1 MGIETMKIIEDT
13 TEMIMVDKVLHIIEE
28 DVEDIMA
35 MDLMIMIKIT
45 DMITAMTMKGK
56 VNGMEEEMVRK
67 GKVDILK
74 KMVNLVMEVG
84 REDAEEGT
92 MEGVEAVA
100 DQMTEG
106 SKVEEAV
113 GDFKGEFPWHL
124 TVYLIL

>member
-1 MGIETMKIIEDT
+1 M
-13 TEMIMVDKVLHIIEE
+13 
-28 DVEDIMA
+28 EDIMA

-45 DMITAMTMKGK
+45 DMITAMTMKRT
-56 VNGMEEEMVRK
+56 VNGMEEEMVLK

-74 KMVNLVMEVG
+74 KMVNLVMKVG

-106 SKVEEAV
+106 SEVEEAV

-124 TVYLIL
+124 TVYLNLFFL

>member
-1 MGIETMKIIEDT
+1 MG
-13 TEMIMVDKVLHIIEE
+13 
-28 DVEDIMA
+28 EDIMA

-56 VNGMEEEMVRK
+56 VNGMEEEMVLK

-74 KMVNLVMEVG
+74 KMVNLVMAVG

-92 MEGVEAVA
+92 TEGVEAVA

-106 SKVEEAV
+106 SEVEEAV
-113 GDFKGEFPWHL
+113 EDFKGEFPWHL